1 MTHSGARYGMI
12 PLEITKMR
20 CLVIRAAAK
29 FGGPYCLPSVQLE
42 IAQNSRVRTKESEVF
57 PPPAVPLKKKIYLL
71 LLLVFK
77 K

>member
-57 PPPAVPLKKKIYLL
+57 PPPAVPLKKKNLFITIIS
-71 LLLVFK
+71 F
-77 K
+77 